1 VTELSTY
8 AEQRIRRVTVFAP
21 LRAKIDETVLLVV
34 ITEQGEN
41 KDQCEEQRYL
51 LGFSLGFACR

>member
-1 VTELSTY
+1 MMDLT
-8 AEQRIRRVTVFAP
+8 
-21 LRAKIDETVLLVV
+21 LRAKIDETVLPVV

-41 KDQCEEQRYL
+41 RNQCEEQRYF